1 MKRYR
6 SKGLLVDTNLLL
18 LLTIGSCDPNLI
30 EGFVRTQKYNI
41 KDFALLSRFV
51 GSFRKHVTT
60 PHVLTEISNLT
71 TRLPDHIRPG
81 YFASLVSHFTA
92 YSEEPVPFS
101 TASGMG
107 MFVKFGLTDSAIT
120 HITRNK
126 YLVLTDD
133 FPLANYL
140 QSQKQDVINFNHLR
154 QMAWSLGA

>member
-18 LLTIGSCDPNLI
+18 LLTIGRCDLNLI
-30 EGFVRTQKYNI
+30 QSFVRTQKYNI
-41 KDFALLSRFV
+41 EDFGLLSRFV
-51 GSFRKHVTT
+51 TSFRKQVTT

-71 TRLPDHIRPG
+71 TRLPDHIRPD
-81 YFASLVSHFTA
+81 YFTSLVSHFAA
-92 YSEEPVPFS
+92 YSEEAVPFS

-120 HITRNK
+120 HIARNK